1 MGRVHQ
7 PTDMV
12 QWDITHREGRLMSH
26 VVEATYVN
34 GILKL
39 EQPLP
44 FKDQEKVRVTVERLT
59 AEGHSVMDIEP
70 VSLGQVHHA
79 LSADDDLLGE
89 MLEGR

>member
-1 MGRVHQ
+1 
-7 PTDMV
+7 
-12 QWDITHREGRLMSH
+12 
-26 VVEATYVN
+26 
-34 GILKL
+34 L

-44 FKDQEKVRVTVERLT
+44 FKDQEKVRVTVESLT

-70 VSLGQVHHA
+70 VSLGQVHHP